1 MAAFNA
7 FFHLVRSCTMF
18 GSMFLKQKSSITD
31 SFHVLCGLPL
41 PEQPPTSARQPTT
54 SARTTNYLCP
64 DNQLPLPVQPT
75 TNARTTNFF
84 NLGGMIYLSICSYH
98 LRRFILSLDSKSR
111 RRNRE
116 SILYRPTCSS
126 ILTQHI
132 QRNIVRSFFSRR
144 LIFSLR
150 RAQQSLA
157 LSKTPL
163 TQLLNNT
170 PMPC

>member
-1 MAAFNA
+1 
-7 FFHLVRSCTMF
+7 MF
-18 GSMFLKQKSSITD
+18 C
-31 SFHVLCGLPL
+31 VVYLCPDTHLPL
-41 PEQPPTSARQPTT
+41 PDNQLPLPGQPTT
-54 SARTTNYLCP
+54 SARTTN
-64 DNQLPLPVQPT
+64 
-75 TNARTTNFF
+75 FF
-84 NLGGMIYLSICSYH
+84 NLGAMIYLSIFSYH

-144 LIFSLR
+144 LIFSLL
-150 RAQQSLA
+150 RAQHSLA

>member
-1 MAAFNA
+1 MHF
-7 FFHLVRSCTMF
+7 SIYF
-18 GSMFLKQKSSITD
+18 GHAPCSDLYFLNKSLPSQTLSMFC
-31 SFHVLCGLPL
+31 VVYLCPDNHLPL
-41 PEQPPTSARQPTT
+41 PDNQLPLPGQPTT
-54 SARTTNYLCP
+54 SARTTN
-64 DNQLPLPVQPT
+64 
-75 TNARTTNFF
+75 FF
-84 NLGGMIYLSICSYH
+84 NLSAMIYLSIFSYH

-144 LIFSLR
+144 LIFSLL
-150 RAQQSLA
+150 RAQHSLA

>member
-1 MAAFNA
+1 MAVFNA

-18 GSMFLKQKSSITD
+18 GSIFLKQKSSITD

-41 PEQPPTSARQPTT
+41 PRQPPTSARQPTT
-54 SARTTNYLCP
+54 SARTTN
-64 DNQLPLPVQPT
+64 
-75 TNARTTNFF
+75 FF
-84 NLGGMIYLSICSYH
+84 NLGAMIYLSIFSYH

-144 LIFSLR
+144 LIFSLL
-150 RAQQSLA
+150 RAQHSLA